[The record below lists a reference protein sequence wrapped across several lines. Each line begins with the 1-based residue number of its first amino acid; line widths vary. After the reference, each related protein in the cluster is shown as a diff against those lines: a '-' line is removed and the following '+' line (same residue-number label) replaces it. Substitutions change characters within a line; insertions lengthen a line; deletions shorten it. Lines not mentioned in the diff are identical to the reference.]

1 MTFEK
6 SWDTN
11 KSAKEL
17 QAPRGSR
24 DSFNM
29 TDYSDKG
36 SQSHGYHA
44 ASHQSKSRKG
54 RDYKREKMCGIKRGV
69 VRGHNGCETFK

>member
-17 QAPRGSR
+17 RAPRGSR

-44 ASHQSKSRKG
+44 ASHQSKSKEG
-54 RDYKREKMCGIKRGV
+54 
-69 VRGHNGCETFK
+69 